1 MLRALVFFLGI
12 IALSGCQPTFRLLTS
27 TVWQVDQ
34 VIFPPAAEQQY
45 NEVTRKAILKQLREK
60 SSFTFKK
67 DSTLH
72 LVLPVQ
78 NVFLK
83 WWLSADKKKICV
95 LGEDSVV
102 TETAVSELTKNQFRF
117 VTRDV
122 GGNDIVLHLI
132 PKP

>member
-1 MLRALVFFLGI
+1 MLRTLVLLFGALGL
-12 IALSGCQPTFRLLTS
+12 AGCQSTYRLLTA
-27 TVWQVDQ
+27 TTWQVDQ

-45 NEVTRKAILKQLREK
+45 NEVTRKAIVKQLREK
-60 SSFTFKK
+60 SSFTFQK

-72 LVLPVQ
+72 MVLPVQ

-95 LGEDSVV
+95 QGEDSVV

-117 VTRDV
+117 VTSDV
-122 GGNDIVLHLI
+122 GGNDIVLLLI